1 MELCSLFFLN
11 SKGCLLSLEAELRF
25 VFGVPSRALLYLR
38 GWYRKEGL
46 GLGGNAWVGGSWV
59 CLERS
64 TQEGRAPT
72 PPPPPRGGRWQ
83 WWWPHLSGS
92 VPAPRPPTL
101 AVGVGSGGGHTFLAG
116 PPGLCLQLLKRFLGR
131 V

>member
-72 PPPPPRGGRWQ
+72 PPPP
-83 WWWPHLSGS
+83 
-92 VPAPRPPTL
+92 TL
-101 AVGVGSGGGHTFLAG
+101 AVGGGSGGGHTFLAAC
-116 PPGLCLQLLKRFLGR
+116 PPPAPPPSRWALAAVVATPFWQGLLGSAFSF
-131 V
+131 